1 MPRALVS
8 TSIFAGAALVC
19 AASCKGGSS
28 PSAGEPCAPSLNTQ
42 PVGTAWIP
50 IPDSA
55 QAVTASFDLT
65 LDPTNSVLQS
75 EWLQPH
81 PEALNITG
89 GGASL
94 RLVGGVKAF
103 YLYPHRLLVDLNVV
117 NDGGTGLADVVVT
130 PSALVGTT
138 AFYDLNV
145 DPLAAA
151 SSPVGMALGGI
162 GARGVSAH
170 LRFAVDVDPSAT
182 KVSLTLALSAVT
194 TTRASTTSAPL
205 AVSADGA
212 EVWAPFAD
220 ANAVA
225 VLDASRDARLA
236 VVPVAGRPSS
246 VAITPDSKLVLVTCA
261 ACNQLYVLD
270 RASRRTLQTFG
281 EGEGIGR
288 DPRHVVVSPDGTQ
301 AFVSAYVGDSVT
313 MLERVGDAFRVTAT
327 IPVGRRPLGMSVT
340 PDGATVYVAHFLPR
354 NPLPDNESWV
364 SVLSPSTR
372 ALVADVPLRDDAD
385 VREVSCLSQISA
397 FSGDSGDDLKFE
409 AVPTQLAGVFL
420 NPGGSEAWV
429 PGLRLAGFPILE
441 GDVANAGITSAVV
454 GANSPSMN
462 FLLDTRDPKSA
473 GFRKTP
479 LVVDFTDR
487 PESFLRCVPATED
500 SEGVLA
506 TPSSDHERAFVGV
519 TIPSESSM
527 LSDTGVVRFVAY
539 SRGGRRG
546 LFLSYNADEIAVFDA
561 ATHNPLSLQHLLLS
575 GSNPT
580 GLVFTPD
587 GKKAYVAY
595 ENSPF
600 VSVLDTSAYADDSA
614 LPEPQRVPYRL
625 AAGSPTTGAT
635 IVTFATLTRDVTGV
649 PELPPIAEVGQIP
662 LIDDPMDP
670 KLRRGKVLFT
680 SSSPVKYPSLTS
692 IRESSCSSCHPNGGN
707 DGSAWSTME
716 GERRTIGLWGGT
728 GTRGWLHASAT
739 HASAYDFA
747 TKIVHDR
754 FGGSGLTAADADALS
769 EYVAHGIPK
778 LQSPHV
784 DQARAAVGKGIYA
797 AKCASCHGAD
807 AQGSG
812 RSLSG
817 APYGDGNPSGPT
829 LYDVGS
835 ATSWAGVTLGT
846 PYIDLFAPPTKAV
859 LSALRGDR
867 ELGPKDTVQQTLDF
881 TARPER
887 ARGAFRAPPLVNV
900 WENTVFFHDGRV
912 ASLADAVRDIAPRVG
927 VQLSDADVDA
937 LVAYLTTL

>member
-1 MPRALVS
+1 VS
-8 TSIFAGAALVC
+8 
-19 AASCKGGSS
+19 
-28 PSAGEPCAPSLNTQ
+28 
-42 PVGTAWIP
+42 
-50 IPDSA
+50 
-55 QAVTASFDLT
+55 ASFDLA
-65 LDPTNSVLQS
+65 LDPGHPVLQG

-81 PEALNITG
+81 PEALSIAG
-89 GGASL
+89 GGSSL
-94 RLVGGVKAF
+94 RLVGGIKPF
-103 YLYPHRLLVDLNVV
+103 YLHPHRLLVDVNVV
-117 NDGGTGLADVVVT
+117 NDGATALADVVVT
-130 PSALVGTT
+130 PSALVGAT
-138 AFYDLNV
+138 AFYDV
-145 DPLAAA
+145 DADPLAAA
-151 SSPVGMALGGI
+151 STPSPLGLGGI
-162 GARGVSAH
+162 GPLGVSAH
-170 LRFAVDVDPSAT
+170 LRFAVDADPAAT
-182 KVSLTLALSAVT
+182 SVSLTLSLSAVT
-194 TTRASTTSAPL
+194 TSRSSTTSAPL
-205 AVSADGA
+205 ALSADGA
-212 EVWAPFAD
+212 ELWAPFAD

-225 VLDASRDARLA
+225 VIDPVRDARLA
-236 VVPVAGRPSS
+236 VVPISGHPSS
-246 VAITPDSKLVLVTCA
+246 VALTPDSRLVLVACA
-261 ACNQLYVLD
+261 TCNQLAVID
-270 RASRRTLQTFG
+270 RASRRTLQTLG

-288 DPRHVVVSPDGTQ
+288 EPRHVVLSPDGTH
-301 AFVSAYVGDSVT
+301 AFVSAYVSDTVT
-313 MLERVGDAFRVTAT
+313 MLERVGDAFRVVAR

-340 PDGATVYVAHFLPR
+340 PDGQTVYVAHFLPR

-364 SVLSPSTR
+364 SVISTASR
-372 ALVADVPLRDDAD
+372 SLVADVPLRDDAD

-397 FSGDSGDDLKFE
+397 FAGDSGDDLKFE
-409 AVPTQLAGVFL
+409 AVPTELAGVFL

-462 FLLDTRDPKSA
+462 FLLDARDPANA

-487 PESFLRCVPATED
+487 PEDFLRCVPATED

-506 TPSSDHERAFVGV
+506 TPVSDHERAFVGV
-519 TIPSESSM
+519 TIPSESTM

-546 LFLSYNADEIAVFDA
+546 LFLSYNADEVAVFDA
-561 ATHNPLSLQHLLLS
+561 ATHNPVALGHLLLS

-587 GKKAYVAY
+587 GKKAYVSY

-600 VSVLDTSAYADDSA
+600 VSVLDTSAYADDA
-614 LPEPQRVPYRL
+614 QLPEPQRVPYRL
-625 AAGSPTTGAT
+625 AVGSPTTGAT
-635 IVTFATLTRDVTGV
+635 IVTFATLTRDVSGI
-649 PELPPIAEVGQIP
+649 PEAPPIAEVGQIP
-662 LIDDPMDP
+662 LADDPMDP

-716 GERRTIGLWGGT
+716 GERKTIGLWGGT

-747 TKIVHDR
+747 TKIVRDR
-754 FGGSGLTAADADALS
+754 FGGTGLSEADADALAS
-769 EYVAHGIPK
+769 YVAYGIPK
-778 LQSPHV
+778 LQAPSV
-784 DQARAAVGKGIYA
+784 DAALAGTGKAIYA
-797 AKCASCHGAD
+797 QKCASCHGAD
-807 AQGSG
+807 AAGSG
-812 RSLSG
+812 ESAAG
-817 APYGDGNPSGPT
+817 DPYGGGDPRGPT

-835 ATSWAGVTLGT
+835 ATAWAGVTLGT
-846 PYIDLFAPPTKAV
+846 PYIDLFAPSTKAV

-867 ELGPKDTVQQTLDF
+867 QLGPNDPVQQTLDF
-881 TARPER
+881 TARPAR

-900 WENTVFFHDGRV
+900 WENPVFFHDGRA

-927 VQLSDADVDA
+927 VQLSDADVSA